1 MSELKA
7 VHAFDVYEA
16 YTKTGD
22 DDAAQVYLK
31 SEADEVIAEKD
42 AEIARLKAL
51 AKEPS
56 LSNRVCRKCGKEGT
70 LMYMPAVEDNHT
82 FWDIYNNKGIDYVF
96 SIRCAHCGEVA
107 FVTKQAHDYELKT
120 KELKTK
126 AVEKYKRCLAMAKWC
141 FTKSNYHFVL
151 ARHGE
156 DAEKNCRKSIRYS
169 KWHRRWFTIADK
181 FNPNSTAQ

>member
-1 MSELKA
+1 
-7 VHAFDVYEA
+7 
-16 YTKTGD
+16 
-22 DDAAQVYLK
+22 
-31 SEADEVIAEKD
+31 
-42 AEIARLKAL
+42 
-51 AKEPS
+51 
-56 LSNRVCRKCGKEGT
+56 
-70 LMYMPAVEDNHT
+70 MYMPAVEDNHT

-156 DAEKNCRKSIRYS
+156 DVKENNRKSILYS
-169 KWHRRWFTIADK
+169 KWQNRWLAIAENFK
-181 FNPNSTAQ
+181 EGV